1 MLTDSLQRGLRE
13 REEHARGRQTST
25 VNFIPF
31 FRRCSVFRSFAIS
44 PASPDIYRCYLF
56 AVIHYLSFL
65 QLYVFFYT
73 REISNLE
80 KKKDPS
86 SPKDWI
92 KIRERERERE
102 REGCKRPIRYP
113 IRGPRMPSTSLTARQ
128 TPDRR
133 LE

>member
-1 MLTDSLQRGLRE
+1 MYNKEGVARCHADRQPTERPTRARGTRE
-13 REEHARGRQTST
+13 RQTD
-25 VNFIPF
+25 VNCQFYSLLSPMLRFPIPGY
-31 FRRCSVFRSFAIS
+31 I
-44 PASPDIYRCYLF
+44 

-80 KKKDPS
+80 KKRIHLPR
-86 SPKDWI
+86 
-92 KIRERERERE
+92 KIERERE